1 MKRNR
6 IVINMDSPP
15 PKRARGR
22 LGKVL
27 LIVAL
32 VLLLMVGG
40 LGTGGYFWWRNFQNG
55 PAYALAVMVDAV
67 QRNDTATFDKMID
80 PDKISAD
87 FVAQVREKMSGSLA
101 ASLSSTQTDAA
112 TAAVSAKLKETI
124 HEQLLNELRELTA
137 VAKGKPLFIVALGVP
152 YFADMK
158 QENNTAAATI
168 NIKNEVIKLT
178 MVTED
183 NRWRIVSVQ
192 DEKLAKMVADAV
204 VKSLP
209 TNGSQMQDEIRKQL
223 DKLGNWP
230 AK

>member
-6 IVINMDSPP
+6 IVINMDSPR
-15 PKRARGR
+15 PKKARGR

-27 LIVAL
+27 LILAL
-32 VLLLMVGG
+32 ILLLIVGG

-87 FVAQVREKMSGSLA
+87 FVSQVREKMSGSLA
-101 ASLSSTQTDAA
+101 AQLSPTQTDAA
-112 TAAVSAKLKETI
+112 TTAVSAKLKETV
-124 HEQLLNELRELTA
+124 HEQLINELRQLTE

-152 YFADMK
+152 YFADIK
-158 QENNTAAATI
+158 QENNTASATV

-178 MVTED
+178 MQSED
-183 NRWRIVSVQ
+183 NRWRIVAVQ

-209 TNGSQMQDEIRKQL
+209 ANGSQMQDEIRKQL
-223 DKLGNWP
+223 DKLG
-230 AK
+230 K

>member
-6 IVINMDSPP
+6 IVINMDSPG
-15 PKRARGR
+15 PKKSRGR
-22 LGKVL
+22 LGRVL

-32 VLLLMVGG
+32 VLLLIVGG

-87 FVAQVREKMSGSLA
+87 FVSQVRDKMSGSLA
-101 ASLSSTQTDAA
+101 ASLSSSQTDAVN
-112 TAAVSAKLKETI
+112 AAVSEKLKQTI
-124 HEQLLNELRELTA
+124 HEQLINELRGLTE

-152 YFADMK
+152 YFADIK
-158 QENNTAAATI
+158 QENSTASATV
-168 NIKNEVIKLT
+168 NIKNEVIKLN
-178 MVTED
+178 MMAEE
-183 NRWRIVSVQ
+183 NRWRIVAVQ

-209 TNGSQMQDEIRKQL
+209 ANGAQVQDEIRKQL
-223 DKLGNWP
+223 EKWG
-230 AK
+230 K